1 MMKYGILLVLPCPVF
16 PDRLLA
22 DGPVRDSLGKGGRMR
37 ICRDPAELLGN
48 AGKFSERAVSC
59 SVRAGSG

>member
-22 DGPVRDSLGKGGRMR
+22 DGPVRDSLGKGGHVRPFEADAYLPR
-37 ICRDPAELLGN
+37 SGRTAGQCREI
-48 AGKFSERAVSC
+48 
-59 SVRAGSG
+59 